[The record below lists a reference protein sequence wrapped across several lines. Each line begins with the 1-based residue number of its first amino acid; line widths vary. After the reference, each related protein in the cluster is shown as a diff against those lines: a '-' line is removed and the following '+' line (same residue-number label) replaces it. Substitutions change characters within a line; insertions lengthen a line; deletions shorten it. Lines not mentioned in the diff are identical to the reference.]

1 MATDDVSPSERTAE
15 ARHDPLIS
23 LADYE
28 RAAEEVMEHGAHGY
42 AFGGAG
48 DEITL
53 ADNVASWRRLAL
65 RPRVLVGVGQRD
77 LSVELLGTA
86 RPHPVIIAPTAF
98 QRLAHPDG
106 EIAMA
111 RAAAATRSIMCLS
124 TLATTGPAELAE
136 AAPDAPRWFQLYVF
150 VDRGFS
156 RELVAIAA
164 DSGYEALVVT
174 VDLPMTGVRERDLRS
189 GVHAAAELVANAAAA
204 GASGPMT
211 PAQFTGLIDPDLDWD
226 DIEDFAAA
234 SPLPVIVKGILTPE
248 DALLA
253 AAHGARSIVV
263 SNHGG
268 RQLDTVM
275 AGADAL
281 PPIVDAVGDRLEVIA
296 DGGIRRGTDVV
307 KALALGAR
315 AVMVGRPALWG
326 LAVGGA
332 EGAQRVIEI
341 LLGEL
346 DLALALCG
354 SPRAADLDHS
364 FVCAAPWVVPSG

>member
-1 MATDDVSPSERTAE
+1 
-15 ARHDPLIS
+15 
-23 LADYE
+23 
-28 RAAEEVMEHGAHGY
+28 
-42 AFGGAG
+42 
-48 DEITL
+48 
-53 ADNVASWRRLAL
+53 
-65 RPRVLVGVGQRD
+65 
-77 LSVELLGTA
+77 
-86 RPHPVIIAPTAF
+86 VI
-98 QRLAHPDG
+98 L
-106 EIAMA
+106 
-111 RAAAATRSIMCLS
+111 
-124 TLATTGPAELAE
+124 
-136 AAPDAPRWFQLYVF
+136 
-150 VDRGFS
+150 
-156 RELVAIAA
+156 
-164 DSGYEALVVT
+164 
-174 VDLPMTGVRERDLRS
+174 
-189 GVHAAAELVANAAAA
+189 
-204 GASGPMT
+204 
-211 PAQFTGLIDPDLDWD
+211 
-226 DIEDFAAA
+226 
-234 SPLPVIVKGILTPE
+234 KGILTPE

-253 AAHGARSIVV
+253 AEHGARSIVV

-268 RQLDTVM
+268 RQLDTVLS
-275 AGADAL
+275 GADAL